1 MEKIVYIN
9 ANLLSIDSEEVILC
23 AKSTEFQ
30 DIRIRNDSWMIM
42 RISTIQ
48 ITTRIGIIWI
58 IMQINAIRTMMRIG
72 VAEIATMMTTMTIDG
87 TV

>member
-1 MEKIVYIN
+1 MKKIVYIN

-42 RISTIQ
+42 RTIQ